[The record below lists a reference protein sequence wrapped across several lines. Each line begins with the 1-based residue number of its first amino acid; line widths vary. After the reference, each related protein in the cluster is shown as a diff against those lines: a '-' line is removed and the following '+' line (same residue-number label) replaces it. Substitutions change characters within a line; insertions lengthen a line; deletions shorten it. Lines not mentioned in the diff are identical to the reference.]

1 MRGYKCD
8 RCGQWH
14 SGLTGGFLYENRPDD
29 GVYAGKEDDLECHS
43 QTYDLCPE
51 CFRSVLSYM
60 KNSAIG
66 SD

>member
-14 SGLTGGFLYENRPDD
+14 GGR
-29 GVYAGKEDDLECHS
+29 AGGYLCQYPTEPGEDELDIK
-43 QTYDLCPE
+43 TYDLCPE
-51 CFRSVLSYM
+51 CFRSVFSYM
-60 KNSAIG
+60 ERSAIG

>member
-14 SGLTGGFLYENRPDD
+14 SGQIGGYLCQCPTEPDD
-29 GVYAGKEDDLECHS
+29 DELNSKI
-43 QTYDLCPE
+43 YDLCHE
-51 CFRSVLSYM
+51 CFRSVFSYM
-60 KNSAIG
+60 KNSAIT

>member
-14 SGLTGGFLYENRPDD
+14 SGRAGGYLYENLP
-29 GVYAGKEDDLECHS
+29 VKEDEDDFELDGK
-43 QTYDLCPE
+43 TYDLCPE
-51 CFRSVLSYM
+51 CFKSVISCI
-60 KNSAIG
+60 KNSAIA

>member
-14 SGLTGGFLYENRPDD
+14 SGRAGGYLCPCPTELD
-29 GVYAGKEDDLECHS
+29 EDDELDLK
-43 QTYDLCPE
+43 TYDLCPE

-60 KNSAIG
+60 KNSAIT
-66 SD
+66 SE